1 MKTVCVGDAYITDEM
16 MRNGLRPFLGEA
28 DSLEVFFFGD
38 PDQTVMR
45 DMAKFIEAGGREEI
59 EVPEGLLE
67 AVADADL
74 LVVHLC
80 PVTRRLIEAAPKLK
94 AIMSCRGG
102 LENIDVQAATDH
114 NVIVSNNPAH
124 NANAVAEFTI
134 GLILAE
140 TRNICRSNYALK
152 NGEWRKTYPN
162 TATDIK
168 EMTDMTVGI
177 VGYGSIGRLVAY
189 KLSVFGCRILVAD
202 PFLKECKED
211 YVTLVPMD
219 ELLAQ
224 ADIVTLHARSNGAV
238 MTDREFGLMKQ
249 NSYLINTARPYL
261 VDFEAFL
268 RAMDSGKLLGA
279 AFDVFET
286 EPVIPEA
293 YRKYDNIPITNHLG
307 GLTINS
313 YSDAP
318 GCRCVWRSAG
328 HQPGKFVLM
337 KIPLLKRQWDF
348 SLHILQFSLIGEN
361 NSRYI
366 FHQYYRQH
374 S

>member
-16 MRNGLRPFLGEA
+16 MRNGRSPFLGEA

-293 YRKYDNIPITNHLG
+293 YRKYDNITITNHLG

-318 GCRCVWRSAG
+318 GFAAANYFDFIS
-328 HQPGKFVLM
+328 GKGD
-337 KIPLLKRQWDF
+337 LKFWVNRNQ
-348 SLHILQFSLIGEN
+348 LA
-361 NSRYI
+361 
-366 FHQYYRQH
+366 
-374 S
+374 

>member
-1 MKTVCVGDAYITDEM
+1 MKIVCVSDAYITDVM
-16 MRNGLRPFLGEA
+16 MIDGLRPFLRED
-28 DSLEVFFFGD
+28 DSLETFFFGD

-45 DMAKFIEAGGREEI
+45 DLVKIIEGGRREDVP
-59 EVPEGLLE
+59 VPEGLAE
-67 AVADADL
+67 AVTDSDL
-74 LVVHLC
+74 LIVHLC
-80 PVTRRLIEAAPKLK
+80 PVTRSMIESASNLK

-102 LENIDVQAATDH
+102 LENIDVQAATEH

-134 GLILAE
+134 GLILSE
-140 TRNICRSNYALK
+140 TRNICRSNLALK

-162 TATDIK
+162 TVTHIK
-168 EMTDMTVGI
+168 EMTEMTVGI

-189 KLSVFGCRILVAD
+189 KLSVFGCRIIVAD
-202 PFLKECKED
+202 PFVKECKED
-211 YVTLVPMD
+211 YVTLVTMD

-261 VDFEAFL
+261 VEPEAFQ
-268 RAMDSGKLLGA
+268 RAMESGRLLGA

-286 EPVIPEA
+286 EPEIPEF
-293 YRKYDNIPITNHLG
+293 YRSYDNITITNHLG

-318 GCRCVWRSAG
+318 GYAITNYLDYIN
-328 HQPGKFVLM
+328 GKGD
-337 KIPLLKRQWDF
+337 LKFWVNRNQL
-348 SLHILQFSLIGEN
+348 SL
-361 NSRYI
+361 
-366 FHQYYRQH
+366 
-374 S
+374 

>member
-1 MKTVCVGDAYITDEM
+1 MIDTSATEEYSQALRAGQKEYRELLMAGKNPHPAVLDELHPESATDTVVELGLVEIPVERIVGTKSAGRTTAFTATFRPLLDHDSEFAIKWKALCSAHLGDIGITDPIICFEYLGDFYVQEGNK
-16 MRNGLRPFLGEA
+16 RVSVLRHFDAARIPGTVKRILPPQSE
-28 DSLEVFFFGD
+28 D
-38 PDQTVMR
+38 PR
-45 DMAKFIEAGGREEI
+45 IRAYYEFIEFYKGSK
-59 EVPEGLLE
+59 LY
-67 AVADADL
+67 AVQF
-74 LVVHLC
+74 
-80 PVTRRLIEAAPKLK
+80 RRP
-94 AIMSCRGG
+94 
-102 LENIDVQAATDH
+102 
-114 NVIVSNNPAH
+114 
-124 NANAVAEFTI
+124 
-134 GLILAE
+134 
-140 TRNICRSNYALK
+140 
-152 NGEWRKTYPN
+152 
-162 TATDIK
+162 
-168 EMTDMTVGI
+168 GI

-293 YRKYDNIPITNHLG
+293 YRKYDNITITNHLG

-318 GCRCVWRSAG
+318 GYAIKNYLNYIN
-328 HQPGKFVLM
+328 GKADLAFFVNRNQLA
-337 KIPLLKRQWDF
+337 
-348 SLHILQFSLIGEN
+348 
-361 NSRYI
+361 
-366 FHQYYRQH
+366 
-374 S
+374 

>member
-293 YRKYDNIPITNHLG
+293 YRKYDNITSPITW
-307 GLTINS
+307 
-313 YSDAP
+313 
-318 GCRCVWRSAG
+318 V
-328 HQPGKFVLM
+328 V
-337 KIPLLKRQWDF
+337 
-348 SLHILQFSLIGEN
+348 
-361 NSRYI
+361 
-366 FHQYYRQH
+366 
-374 S
+374 

>member
-1 MKTVCVGDAYITDEM
+1 
-16 MRNGLRPFLGEA
+16 
-28 DSLEVFFFGD
+28 
-38 PDQTVMR
+38 
-45 DMAKFIEAGGREEI
+45 
-59 EVPEGLLE
+59 
-67 AVADADL
+67 
-74 LVVHLC
+74 
-80 PVTRRLIEAAPKLK
+80 
-94 AIMSCRGG
+94 MSCRGG

-293 YRKYDNIPITNHLG
+293 YRKYDNITITNHLG

-318 GCRCVWRSAG
+318 GFAAANYFDFIS
-328 HQPGKFVLM
+328 GKGD
-337 KIPLLKRQWDF
+337 LKFWVNRNQ
-348 SLHILQFSLIGEN
+348 LA
-361 NSRYI
+361 
-366 FHQYYRQH
+366 
-374 S
+374 

>member
-16 MRNGLRPFLGEA
+16 MRNGLIPFLGET
-28 DSLEVFFFGD
+28 DRLEVFFFGD

-114 NVIVSNNPAH
+114 SVIVSNNPAH

-162 TATDIK
+162 TATAIK

-202 PFLKECKED
+202 PFLKECKEE

-293 YRKYDNIPITNHLG
+293 YRKYDNITITNHLG

-318 GCRCVWRSAG
+318 GFAAANYFDFIG
-328 HQPGKFVLM
+328 GKSD
-337 KIPLLKRQWDF
+337 LKFWVNRNQ
-348 SLHILQFSLIGEN
+348 LA
-361 NSRYI
+361 
-366 FHQYYRQH
+366 
-374 S
+374 

>member
-16 MRNGLRPFLGEA
+16 MRNGLIPFLGET
-28 DSLEVFFFGD
+28 DRLEVFFFGD

-114 NVIVSNNPAH
+114 SVIVSNNPAH

-162 TATDIK
+162 TATAIK

-202 PFLKECKED
+202 PFLKECKEE

-238 MTDREFGLMKQ
+238 MTDREFSLMKQ

-293 YRKYDNIPITNHLG
+293 YRKYDNITITNHLG

-318 GCRCVWRSAG
+318 GFAAANYFDFIG
-328 HQPGKFVLM
+328 GKSD
-337 KIPLLKRQWDF
+337 LKFWVNRNQ
-348 SLHILQFSLIGEN
+348 LA
-361 NSRYI
+361 
-366 FHQYYRQH
+366 
-374 S
+374 

>member
-1 MKTVCVGDAYITDEM
+1 MKIVCVGDAYITDVM
-16 MRNGLRPFLGEA
+16 MRDGLRPFLGKD
-28 DSLEVFFFGD
+28 DSVTIFFFGD

-59 EVPEGLLE
+59 EVPHGLFE

-74 LVVHLC
+74 LIVHLC

-102 LENIDVQAATDH
+102 LENIDVQAATEH

-162 TATDIK
+162 TATTIK
-168 EMTDMTVGI
+168 EMTDLTVGI

-293 YRKYDNIPITNHLG
+293 YRKYDNITITNHLG

-318 GCRCVWRSAG
+318 GYAIKNYLDYIN
-328 HQPGKFVLM
+328 GKADLAFFVNRNQLA
-337 KIPLLKRQWDF
+337 
-348 SLHILQFSLIGEN
+348 
-361 NSRYI
+361 
-366 FHQYYRQH
+366 
-374 S
+374 